1 MEDSADQSIIEENV
15 TQPEGTRATRPAMTA
30 HAACALLAWTAL
42 ADWLIYRSEGFAGP
56 AAFFVTAPILFLL
69 PLRRRSSN
77 APAGASVARAVCLLL
92 LASASL
98 RLIVLGNGWVFLS
111 GVLATFGIALASSRL
126 IPWAL
131 ETGAL
136 FIRAPLDGLIWFG
149 THRLPSFATQRQV
162 QLGQSGTANWLLP
175 LVTTCV
181 FGGLF
186 VLANPDLVEWVSLRL
201 SESADWA
208 WSWLGELSAWEL
220 PFCILALLV
229 GAGLLHPFYGKMRI
243 GGEDAM
249 ASNALDHATPLYV
262 PIRNTLFSL
271 VLLFAGYLVFE
282 FWTLWKREFPPQFY
296 YAGYAHQGAAWL
308 TVALALATGLLSMI
322 FHGATLKDPRIG
334 VLKRFASVWSML
346 NFLLAVAV
354 YNRLSI
360 YVGYN
365 GLTPMRIV
373 GYFGITAVVAG
384 FALVVLK
391 VRQNRGFWWLMRTQL
406 TALLLTVVL
415 FVLFPVDYVAHT
427 YNTSRV
433 TAGYL
438 HPSVMIAVKPMDDM
452 GYLAAMGLT
461 DCEDAIIREGV
472 RAMMAER
479 QLGIEAETDERPWH
493 WTRFQ
498 AATDELYE
506 SMAER
511 EATWANYR
519 VNARLRQARIEQFRG
534 YAMQWY

>member
-1 MEDSADQSIIEENV
+1 MEDSADQSITEDSV
-15 TQPEGTRATRPAMTA
+15 TQPEVSRAPRPPMTA
-30 HAACALLAWTAL
+30 SVACGLLAWTAL

-56 AAFFVTAPILFLL
+56 AAFFVSAPILFLL
-69 PLRRRSSN
+69 PLRPASAAS
-77 APAGASVARAVCLLL
+77 AGAFVARGVCLVL
-92 LASASL
+92 LAGAAL
-98 RLIVLGNGWVFLS
+98 RLIVLGNAWVFLS
-111 GVLATFGIALASSRL
+111 GVLATFGVALASSRS

-136 FIRAPLDGLIWFG
+136 FLRSPLDGLVWFG
-149 THRLPSFATQRQV
+149 THRLPSFATRRQA

-175 LVTTCV
+175 LATTCV

-208 WSWLGELSAWEL
+208 WSWLGKLSAWEA
-220 PFCILALLV
+220 PFCFLALLV
-229 GAGLLHPFYGKMRI
+229 GAGLLHPLYGKMRI
-243 GGEDAM
+243 GGEDAVV
-249 ASNALDHATPLYV
+249 SNATGHEAPLYV

-271 VLLFAGYLVFE
+271 VLLFTGYLVFE
-282 FWTLWKREFPPQFY
+282 FWSLWKREFPPQFY

-322 FHGATLKDPRIG
+322 FHGETLKDPRIG
-334 VLKRFASVWSML
+334 VLKRFAGVWSVL

-406 TALLLTVVL
+406 TALLLTAVL

-452 GYLAAMGLT
+452 GYLAALGLVEC
-461 DCEDAIIREGV
+461 DDAIIRDGV

-479 QLGIEAETDERPWH
+479 QLGIEAETEERPWH

-506 SMAER
+506 SMAKR
-511 EATWANYR
+511 EAAWADYR
-519 VNARLRQARIEQFRG
+519 VNKRLRRAKIEQFKG